1 MNLAGAFKV
10 QELDNGYE
18 LVDGVAMHA
27 VNGERFQIP
36 HPVLKKHVRAGHFVE
51 LRIDSPRF
59 SVHPDAPERCTCPL
73 CDEETSKP
81 ILSHENPA
89 TLLPLPPQDVPSRG
103 WGEEF
108 WAQVVERDGCYFR
121 ALVDNPL
128 HEEPLHGLKL
138 GDPIVFRDD
147 HILAVH
153 GVHRQQIVEDMD
165 ADDLE
170 ELARWVSSLK

>member
-1 MNLAGAFKV
+1 MNLASALEIQQF
-10 QELDNGYE
+10 DNGYE

-27 VNGERFQIP
+27 ANGERFQIP

-59 SVHPDAPERCTCPL
+59 SVHPDAPEKCTCPM

-81 ILSHENPA
+81 ILSHEHPA
-89 TLLPLPPQDVPSRG
+89 SLLPLPPQDVPSRG

-108 WAQVVERDGCYFR
+108 WAQVVERDGNYFR
-121 ALVDNPL
+121 ALIDNPL
-128 HEEPLHGLKL
+128 HEVTLHGLTQ
-138 GDPIVFRDD
+138 GDAIVFRDD

-165 ADDLE
+165 EVDLQ